1 MLGGAVRGSLD
12 TESQL
17 SAKVKSLIHAF
28 HIETICLNSCIASQ
42 VRDDLENRN
51 EARVYQQQQQQQ
63 QQRQLHPQ
71 QPVDAGPLVDRLAM
85 HVQHEQVGFFSLL
98 FNCPW
103 QSRFVVIIVSINCAT
118 SVSIAVRAIHV

>member
-28 HIETICLNSCIASQ
+28 HIETICLKSCIVSQ

-51 EARVYQQQQQQQ
+51 EARVYQQQQ

-85 HVQHEQVGFFSLL
+85 HVQHEQVGFFTLL
-98 FNCPW
+98 FNCLW

>member
-28 HIETICLNSCIASQ
+28 HIETICLNSCIVSQ

-63 QQRQLHPQ
+63 RQLHQQ

-98 FNCPW
+98 FKCPW

-118 SVSIAVRAIHV
+118 SVSIAV